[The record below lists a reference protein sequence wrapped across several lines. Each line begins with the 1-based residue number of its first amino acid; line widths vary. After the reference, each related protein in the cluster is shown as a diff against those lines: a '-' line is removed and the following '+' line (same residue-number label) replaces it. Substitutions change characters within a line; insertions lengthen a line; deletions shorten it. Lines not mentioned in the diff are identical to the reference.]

1 MSVYLV
7 TGGAGFI
14 GSHLVERLVEQGRR
28 VRVVDNFLTGKRA
41 NIAPFLQR
49 VEFIEG
55 DLRDPEVCR
64 RACAGVST
72 VLHVA
77 AMPSVP
83 KSVADPVASH
93 DHNVNGTFHLLV
105 AARDA
110 GVQRFVY
117 SASSSAYGDTPV
129 LPKTELMSPDP
140 LSPYAVNK
148 LAGEQYCRAFA
159 CVYGLK
165 TVSLRYFNVFG
176 PRQDPMSQYA
186 AAIPAFVTRILAGI
200 PPIVYGDGEQ
210 TRDFT
215 YIDNVVQANLLAAE
229 ADGLNGQTLNIA
241 CGDRISVNRIIAR
254 INELLGKS
262 VRPRYVPPR
271 AGDIMHSWAD
281 ITLAQ
286 RTLGFR
292 PSVSFDDGLQRSI
305 RWYTENPVPVAEER
319 AQT

>member
-28 VRVVDNFLTGKRA
+28 LRVVDNFLTGKRE
-41 NIAPFLQR
+41 NIAPFLDR

-55 DLRDPEVCR
+55 DLRDPEMCR
-64 RACAGVST
+64 RACTGVST
-72 VLHVA
+72 VFHVA

-93 DHNVNGTFHLLV
+93 DHNVNATFYLLV

-110 GVQRFVY
+110 GVQRFIY

-129 LPKTELMSPDP
+129 LPKAEHMSPDP

-186 AAIPAFVTRILAGI
+186 AAIPAFVTRIMAGV

-215 YIDNVVQANLLAAE
+215 YIDNVVDANIRAMEAPSPLSGIFNVACGASTSVLEILRMLGEIMNVTVQPSFEPPRPGEIPWSQASIARAHD
-229 ADGLNGQTLNIA
+229 AFGYTPAVGVRDGLSRTIEWTTGQ
-241 CGDRISVNRIIAR
+241 G
-254 INELLGKS
+254 
-262 VRPRYVPPR
+262 
-271 AGDIMHSWAD
+271 
-281 ITLAQ
+281 
-286 RTLGFR
+286 
-292 PSVSFDDGLQRSI
+292 
-305 RWYTENPVPVAEER
+305 AEEP
-319 AQT
+319 AK

>member
-28 VRVVDNFLTGKRA
+28 LRVVDNFLTGKRE
-41 NIAPFLQR
+41 NIAPFLDR

-55 DLRDPEVCR
+55 DLRDPEMCR
-64 RACAGVST
+64 RACTGVST
-72 VLHVA
+72 VFHVA

-93 DHNVNGTFHLLV
+93 DHNVNATFYLLV

-110 GVQRFVY
+110 GVQRFIY

-129 LPKTELMSPDP
+129 LPKAEHMSPDP

-186 AAIPAFVTRILAGI
+186 AAIPAFVTRIMAGV

-271 AGDIMHSWAD
+271 AGDIKHSWAD

-292 PSVSFDDGLQRSI
+292 PAVSFDDGLQRSI
-305 RWYTENPVPVAEER
+305 RWYTEHPVPVADEPS
-319 AQT
+319 